1 MAAAPSL
8 SLSTSWCSSR
18 HADGYAMLRE
28 MAELGFSHA
37 ELSHGIRI
45 TLVPGILKAVEEG
58 VIKISSTH
66 NFCPLPTGITQAA
79 PNLFEPSALDN
90 REHEQW
96 VRQTKRSLD
105 FAAQLKARALVLH
118 LGSSRFFWLNPARK
132 LHAYAERHPG
142 SLLEDKKYLK
152 LRDKA
157 LLKLLTAMTPYWERV
172 KESIEE
178 IRAYAVEKRVALGF
192 ENRER
197 FEELPLDDDFQ
208 DLLGNLP
215 VPHTAGYWHDTGHAH
230 IKENLALLNHRQQLE
245 KNASHLIGFHL
256 HDVNKEGQDHQAI
269 GSGTID
275 FKMVSSFWKPH
286 HLLVLEFSPRLAAA
300 EVKLSKTR
308 VEALLAARFAKFTH
322 K

>member
-1 MAAAPSL
+1 
-8 SLSTSWCSSR
+8 
-18 HADGYAMLRE
+18 MLRE
-28 MAELGFSHA
+28 MADLGFTHA

-66 NFCPLPTGITQAA
+66 NFCPLPTGINQAA
-79 PNLFEPSALDN
+79 PNLFEPSALDD

-105 FAAQLKARALVLH
+105 FAAQLKSRVLVVH
-118 LGSSRFFWLNPARK
+118 LGSTRFFWLNPGRK
-132 LHAYAERHPG
+132 LDTYVDRHPG
-142 SLLEDKKYLK
+142 SLLKDHKYLK

-157 LLKLLTAMTPYWERV
+157 LLKLLSSMPPYLERV
-172 KESIEE
+172 KQSIEE
-178 IRAYAVEKRVALGF
+178 VRAYAVEKRVALGL

-208 DLLGNLP
+208 DLIGGLTL
-215 VPHTAGYWHDTGHAH
+215 PHTAGYWHDTGHAH
-230 IKENLALLNHRQQLE
+230 IKESLVLLNHRQQLE
-245 KNASHLIGFHL
+245 KNAPNLLGFHL

-269 GSGTID
+269 GSGSIN

-286 HLLVLEFSPRLAAA
+286 HVLVLEFSPRLAVA
-300 EVKLSKTR
+300 EVKLSKVR
-308 VEALLAARFAKFTH
+308 IEALVAARFAKFTH